1 MQLTIQLDEESARQL
16 AAIQEYTNQDYIA
29 VILQGISLYH
39 QQVQPHFQ
47 ASINVVKKY
56 DLVCD
61 VPLAV
66 SLIN

>member
-16 AAIQEYTNQDYIA
+16 AAIQEYTNQDYIS

-47 ASINVVKKY
+47 TYPSVTRKY
-56 DLVCD
+56 ELVCD